1 MSTLSRLSATL
12 LFVCAALPVA
22 PAAGQASFPADS
34 VIQRLVDERVAEGRA
49 AGIVLGILDPH
60 GARYFTAGRSGTA
73 RPLDRNSLFEIG
85 SITKVFTGTL
95 LADMTRRGEVSLD
108 DPVAT
113 LLPEDVSV
121 PSHDDGPITLGS
133 LAMQNSGLPRLPNNM
148 RPANMLNPYADYGE
162 DQLYEFLSG
171 HQLRRAP
178 GAQFEYSNLGF
189 GLLGHALAR
198 EAGMSYEE
206 LVRERILAPLGM
218 AETAVTLTPELASRL
233 VSGHNALGEP
243 VPHWDL
249 SVLAGAGALRSS
261 AEDMLKFAAA
271 ALRAGPLQE
280 ALALAMQPRASAGQ
294 PALRI
299 GLGWVSL
306 GAGADTIVMHN
317 GGTAGFR
324 TFLGITPASGRA
336 VILLTNSG
344 GAGSD
349 DLALHLLNP
358 ALPLAPRAGRGA
370 ARQ

>member
-1 MSTLSRLSATL
+1 MSRLSATL
-12 LFVCAALPVA
+12 LFACAALSGAPV
-22 PAAGQASFPADS
+22 AGQASFPADS
-34 VIQRLVDERVAEGRA
+34 IIQRLVDERVADGRA

-60 GARYFTAGRSGTA
+60 GTRFFTAGHSGTA

-95 LADMTRRGEVSLD
+95 LADMSLRGEVSLD

-113 LLPEDVSV
+113 LLPEGVRV
-121 PSHDDGPITLGS
+121 PSHEHGPITLGS

-148 RPANMLNPYADYGE
+148 RPANMLNPYADYDE
-162 DQLYEFLSG
+162 DRLYEFLSG

-178 GAQFEYSNLGF
+178 GAQFEYSNLGY

-198 EAGMSYEE
+198 KAGTSYEE

-218 AETAVTLTPELASRL
+218 AETAATITPELESLL

-261 AEDMLKFAAA
+261 AEDMLKFATA
-271 ALRAGPLQE
+271 ALRAGPLHE
-280 ALALAMQPRASAGQ
+280 ALALAMQPRVPAGQ
-294 PALRI
+294 PALSV

-306 GAGADTIVMHN
+306 GVGADTIVMHN
-317 GGTAGFR
+317 GGTGGFR

-344 GAGSD
+344 GIGSD

-358 ALPLAPRAGRGA
+358 ARPLAPRAGRSAG
-370 ARQ
+370 QQ